1 MFKLPALPSARADIH
16 ELADFAEL
24 LAWANKSVSIRE
36 IVAFLGREG
45 EGEPNSGCDDID
57 DENGDALDEVMN
69 EIDRRRTA
77 CRNRYPYKLDAKGTV
92 LRYNAL
98 ANAPQTVLYGYLLLS
113 TRLNMTTSRTH
124 AGIDGADLL
133 EEISAE
139 ALRQYL
145 GANRA
150 KSMVF
155 GTAAGSA
162 NFPGKI
168 NSMCQELRE
177 GGGFRCL
184 DPGPVH
190 ANDDKL
196 DVVAWSAFAD
206 ESPSK
211 IIVFGQ
217 CKTGTAWSEKLCQL
231 QPDAFTKKWIDRQF
245 LFNPLRAFC
254 ISEAADRSRWG
265 GYAAEGGLLL
275 DRCRI
280 MDCCEEMN
288 LDLTRRMVRWCRAA
302 LRVAKDSLQVN

>member
-16 ELADFAEL
+16 ELTDFAEL
-24 LAWANKSVSIRE
+24 LAWANKSVSSRE

-45 EGEPNSGCDDID
+45 ESEPNIGCNDID
-57 DENGDALDEVMN
+57 DENADTLDEVMN
-69 EIDRRRTA
+69 EIDRRRVA
-77 CRNRYPYKLDAKGTV
+77 CRNGYPYELDVKGNV

-98 ANAPQTVLYGYLLLS
+98 AEEPQNVLYGYLLLS
-113 TRLNMTTSRTH
+113 TRLNMTTSRIH
-124 AGIDGADLL
+124 GGIDGADLL
-133 EEISAE
+133 EEVAAE

-162 NFPGKI
+162 NFPGKV
-168 NSMCQELRE
+168 NGMCNALRE
-177 GGGFRCL
+177 GGNFRAL
-184 DPGPVH
+184 DPGPVR

-206 ESPSK
+206 GSPSK

-231 QPDAFTKKWIDRQF
+231 QPDAFIKKWIDRPF

-254 ISEAADRSRWG
+254 ISEAADRIRWG

-280 MDCCEEMN
+280 MDCCAEIN
-288 LDLTRRMVRWCRAA
+288 LDLTRRMKRWCRAA
-302 LRVAKDSLQVN
+302 LKVAKDSLQGN